1 MKIAAKAS
9 YKAVPSILIVAP
21 TGSTNLVTRLST
33 PFISSRHLN
42 VTGSVAELKQKE
54 DNAWYEFY
62 TVECTLSFTAMTW
75 KIFLIV
81 LNFCDLPEYC
91 IYICQGI
98 YNTVGSPD
106 PLGLV
111 GYSVRVDLA
120 SVLKDTSLQSLH
132 LITL

>member
-54 DNAWYEFY
+54 RMWYKFY
-62 TVECTLSFTAMTW
+62 M
-75 KIFLIV
+75 I
-81 LNFCDLPEYC
+81 
-91 IYICQGI
+91 
-98 YNTVGSPD
+98 
-106 PLGLV
+106 
-111 GYSVRVDLA
+111 
-120 SVLKDTSLQSLH
+120 
-132 LITL
+132 

>member
-54 DNAWYEFY
+54 DNARYEFY
-62 TVECTLSFTAMTW
+62 IVECKLSFTAMT
-75 KIFLIV
+75 
-81 LNFCDLPEYC
+81 
-91 IYICQGI
+91 
-98 YNTVGSPD
+98 
-106 PLGLV
+106 
-111 GYSVRVDLA
+111 
-120 SVLKDTSLQSLH
+120 
-132 LITL
+132 